1 MKLENAKE
9 KKKDKSITEKKKLKI
24 CFFKSGEVV
33 MMQAWYE
40 KAMWSSRGCCEIQN
54 EL

>member
-1 MKLENAKE
+1 MWAL
-9 KKKDKSITEKKKLKI
+9 SLKY
-24 CFFKSGEVV
+24 VV

-40 KAMWSSRGCCEIQN
+40 KAMWPSRGCCEIQG